1 MYPYLFSSQIPFL
14 FTADSSLKFVE
25 IHQEFLRH
33 QWLHDIKLDDWNCLT
48 TWPLGRVFSRVLKRA
63 ELVQVACF
71 VNIIPWTRIKK
82 TIFLSPIT
90 RQNMRKI
97 NSDLSWIQEYFLVL
111 HQVKLK
117 LKCEGVICWILLKGV
132 NNLTSGNIKS
142 DAWPHRGVLTTISL
156 TCNVF
161 K

>member
-14 FTADSSLKFVE
+14 FTSDSSLKFVE

-33 QWLHDIKLDDWNCLT
+33 QWLHDIILGDRNCLT
-48 TWPLGRVFSRVLKRA
+48 TWPLSRVFSRVLKRA
-63 ELVQVACF
+63 ELVQLACKHYSL
-71 VNIIPWTRIKK
+71 NKDKK
-82 TIFLSPIT
+82 DNFPFTHYST
-90 RQNMRKI
+90 KHAQN
-97 NSDLSWIQEYFLVL
+97 EFL

>member
-1 MYPYLFSSQIPFL
+1 MYPCLFSSQIPFL
-14 FTADSSLKFVE
+14 FTSDSSLKFVE
-25 IHQEFLRH
+25 VHQEFLRH
-33 QWLHDIKLDDWNCLT
+33 QWLHDIKLGDWNCLT
-48 TWPLGRVFSRVLKRA
+48 TWPLSRVFSRVLKIA

-82 TIFLSPIT
+82 TIFLSSIT
-90 RQNMRKI
+90 RQNMRKM
-97 NSDLSWIQEYFLVL
+97 NRDLGWIQEYFLVL

-117 LKCEGVICWILLKGV
+117 LKCEVEICRFLLTGD
-132 NNLTSGNIKS
+132 NNLTSGEIKS